1 MIFQGFS
8 TIKFE
13 VLRNDLRFIYPSNL
27 NNQFVRNNFE
37 NSTVS
42 KCGTPRMPP
51 EGRAYEGEGRD
62 WEWRSR
68 DRRARR
74 VIGRPGRDNR
84 RRRGGGRSNSFSPL
98 IGRGGF
104 LSTLRRR
111 RRSRGRRKSWR
122 GRKSAHLI
130 VNPLTHTRISSL
142 HTHHSCEN
150 LNQPPDCGRDSAR
163 WKFSFTQY
171 IKRKTD
177 FVYCITV
184 FHMCELYIST
194 NSSKNNT
201 WRSIMMYNG

>member
-84 RRRGGGRSNSFSPL
+84 RRRGGAIKLFLAIDWSRRFPVDPSAPAQVTRAPQVVTGSKVSALDREPVNTHKNFIVTHSSFMWESQPATGLRPWFCPLEILIYPIYKKKNRLCVLHHSFSHVRIIHQHKL
-98 IGRGGF
+98 IKKQH
-104 LSTLRRR
+104 LTLDND
-111 RRSRGRRKSWR
+111 
-122 GRKSAHLI
+122 
-130 VNPLTHTRISSL
+130 V
-142 HTHHSCEN
+142 
-150 LNQPPDCGRDSAR
+150 
-163 WKFSFTQY
+163 
-171 IKRKTD
+171 
-177 FVYCITV
+177 
-184 FHMCELYIST
+184 
-194 NSSKNNT
+194 
-201 WRSIMMYNG
+201 